1 MTMRDGVERRR
12 SKVESLSLRPST
24 FDSRPSTSARRAFTL
39 IELLVVIAIIAILA
53 ALLLPALA
61 KAKEKG
67 RRTVCLNNLK
77 QMGLGSQLY
86 ADDNEGHLIA
96 DSAGAAPGVRNNAD
110 DDLNWLYP
118 AYVENLKSYVCASTK
133 NAVRTNTIMLF
144 GIGRRISDLR
154 DNAANR
160 NAPTG
165 HSYEVLGNVRGQKLT
180 ESFLESYTL
189 QFASGFVGMRPGTSQ
204 FWIFFDADD
213 SPPNNEQDQGD
224 NHNGDGAN
232 VAFCDG
238 HVEWIPKGKRYTD
251 AWSITRDN

>member
-1 MTMRDGVERRR
+1 MMEAGNSQSMSR
-12 SKVESLSLRPST
+12 LRA
-24 FDSRPSTSARRAFTL
+24 DIAFTL

-53 ALLLPALA
+53 SLLLPALA

-67 RRTVCLNNLK
+67 KRISCLNNLK
-77 QMGLGSQLY
+77 QMDLGSQMY

-96 DSAGAAPGVRNNAD
+96 DSAGAPPGVRNNAD

-118 AYVENLKSYVCASTK
+118 DYVGNLKSFVCASTK
-133 NAVRTNTIMLF
+133 NEVRTNRLRNFLTGQWEIT
-144 GIGRRISDLR
+144 DLKN
-154 DNAANR
+154 NALNKNTPA
-160 NAPTG
+160 G
-165 HSYEVLGNVRGQKLT
+165 HSFEVLGNVRSNKLT
-180 ESFLESYTL
+180 EAFLESYTL
-189 QFASGFVGMRPGTSQ
+189 KFASGFVGMRPGTSQ

-213 SPPNNEQDQGD
+213 AGSNNQQDPAD

-238 HVEWIPKGKRYTD
+238 HVEWIPKGKRYAD